1 MLPIGNSSQSSSNFF
16 NEQRTSEAQCR
27 TLTDLIRDQNQT
39 LTQNYARLGLTS
51 RLNTATGGIEK
62 LRPGKAST
70 TSTIN
75 KLAIS
80 NAIPKTFAPTEARVE
95 RDPETGKIIR
105 VVHDKQR
112 FNPLNDPLN
121 SDSDEDMEGFD
132 DEEKVEVDE
141 VEKEGN
147 IVRELERQAR
157 TGGKKVKE
165 RVQSEREK
173 EWCERLVT
181 RWGDDYHGMVRDRK
195 SNPMQQTE
203 ADIRRRIDRWRAS
216 GGVVAEVQV

>member
-1 MLPIGNSSQSSSNFF
+1 
-16 NEQRTSEAQCR
+16 
-27 TLTDLIRDQNQT
+27 
-39 LTQNYARLGLTS
+39 
-51 RLNTATGGIEK
+51 
-62 LRPGKAST
+62 
-70 TSTIN
+70 
-75 KLAIS
+75 LAIN

-95 RDPETGKIIR
+95 RDPETGKILR

-121 SDSDEDMEGFD
+121 SDSDDEMEGFD
-132 DEEKVEVDE
+132 GGEDLEMDE

-173 EWCERLVT
+173 EWCERLVL
-181 RWGDDYHGMVRDRK
+181 RWAEDYHGMVRDRK
-195 SNPMQQTE
+195 LNPMQQTE
-203 ADIRRRIDRWRAS
+203 ADIRRRIEKWRAA
-216 GGVVAEVQV
+216 GGVVPEAQT

>member
-1 MLPIGNSSQSSSNFF
+1 M
-16 NEQRTSEAQCR
+16 TVHDHKEADSR
-27 TLTDLIRDQNQT
+27 TLLTYNRDQKQT
-39 LTQNYARLGLTS
+39 LSQNYARLGLTS

-80 NAIPKTFAPTEARVE
+80 NAIPTAFAPTEARVE
-95 RDPETGKIIR
+95 RDPETGKILR

-112 FNPLNDPLN
+112 SNPLNDPLN
-121 SDSDEDMEGFD
+121 SDSDDDMEGLD
-132 DEEKVEVDE
+132 SGNNVEVDE
-141 VEKEGN
+141 VEREGN

-181 RWGDDYHGMVRDRK
+181 RWGEDYHGMVRDRK
-195 SNPMQQTE
+195 LNPMQQTE
-203 ADIRRRIDRWRAS
+203 AVIRRRIEKWVAA
-216 GGVVAEVQV
+216 GGSISKVQA